1 MHGISEN
8 LRANIPPTAG
18 KVLVAALAILH
29 YDGPV
34 GDVDHEVA
42 EDVGQQLLVDQLV
55 HRALPLV
62 QDLHE
67 DAEIAGI
74 CHVSGVGHC
83 HDLSLE

>member
-1 MHGISEN
+1 M
-8 LRANIPPTAG
+8 LANIPATAG
-18 KVLVAALAILH
+18 KVLVAALAILDD
-29 YDGPV
+29 DGPV

-42 EDVGQQLLVDQLV
+42 EDVGQQLLVHQLV

-67 DAEIAGI
+67 DAETAGI
-74 CHVSGVGHC
+74 CYVSGVGHC